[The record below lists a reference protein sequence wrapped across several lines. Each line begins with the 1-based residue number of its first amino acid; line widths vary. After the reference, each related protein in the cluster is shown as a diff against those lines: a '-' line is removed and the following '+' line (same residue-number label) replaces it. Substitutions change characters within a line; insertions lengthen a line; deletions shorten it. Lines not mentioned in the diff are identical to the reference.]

1 MNMNM
6 KMQKQ
11 QSGFTLIEL
20 VIVIVILGILAA
32 VAIPRFVDLSAEAEE
47 ATCSGI
53 NGGLLSTAAINLAD
67 PAVGGTGMPPTGGT
81 GTPGSLQEIVDNT
94 TADGWTAAVSP
105 GAGTACTITPTLT
118 SSGTVCTAL
127 VVPAELASDCT

>member
-32 VAIPRFVDLSAEAEE
+32 VAIPRFVDLSAEAEA

-53 NGGLLSTAAINLAD
+53 SGALLSTAAINLAD
-67 PAVGGTGMPPTGGT
+67 SNTGTGIGAPGT
-81 GTPGSLQEIVDNT
+81 LQDIVGNT

-105 GAGTACTITPTLT
+105 GSGTACTITATLT
-118 SSGTVCTAL
+118 SSGNDCPAL
-127 VVPAELASDCT
+127 VVPAELASNCT

>member
-32 VAIPRFVDLSAEAEE
+32 VAIPRFVDLSGEAQD
-47 ATCSGI
+47 ASCDGI
-53 NGGLLSTAAINLAD
+53 RGAVLSNAAILLAD
-67 PAVGGTGMPPTGGT
+67 SSFGGGTGQPAD
-81 GTPGSLQEIVDNT
+81 SSDIIDEIT
-94 TADGWTAAVSP
+94 KDGWSASAADSGGNCEVTATLENGFACSAFTIPADLV
-105 GAGTACTITPTLT
+105 GTCP
-118 SSGTVCTAL
+118 
-127 VVPAELASDCT
+127 